1 MLGYTDKVYNAIAKA
16 DDTLFGVQFA
26 AVCVDAAV
34 PVQIVANWFG
44 VSRQAVYFWFTGVTG
59 VAHKHR
65 AKMSSIAAVLRAALR
80 DNALP
85 AEDIA
90 TTMRVIKTYRD
101 TLKHDK
107 KDAPFYFS

>member
-16 DDTLFGVQFA
+16 DDTMFGVQFA

-59 VAHKHR
+59 VAQKHR
-65 AKMSSIAAVLRAALR
+65 AKMTHIAAVLRAALR

-85 AEDIA
+85 AKDTA
-90 TTMRVIKTYRD
+90 TTMHVIKTYRAKLKQDNKD
-101 TLKHDK
+101 T
-107 KDAPFYFS
+107 PFYFS